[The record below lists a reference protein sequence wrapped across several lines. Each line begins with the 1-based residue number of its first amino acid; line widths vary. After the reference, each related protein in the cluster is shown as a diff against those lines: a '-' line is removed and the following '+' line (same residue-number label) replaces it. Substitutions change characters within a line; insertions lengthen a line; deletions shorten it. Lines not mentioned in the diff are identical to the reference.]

1 MPLKFNDYKFSRDSF
16 KKEYIFFTVAYIKT
30 KKAEYLSVVKTVF
43 LKLNEGIGTPYIIL
57 IYNLIGKNS
66 FLALT
71 L

>member
-1 MPLKFNDYKFSRDSF
+1 MTINSVGIHS
-16 KKEYIFFTVAYIKT
+16 KKNTFFFTVAYIKT

-43 LKLNEGIGTPYIIL
+43 LKLHEGIEMPYIIL